1 MLKSVSKGTLKGK
14 KRDKIK
20 QSPLPNGADNSYG
33 VTRPFLLCH
42 LEGEEVTASRLRPWL
57 RFAAGLGQHLA
68 SAFCEGC

>member
-42 LEGEEVTASRLRPWL
+42 LEGEEVTASRLRPVTPL
-57 RFAAGLGQHLA
+57 CSRFRTTFSKCFL
-68 SAFCEGC
+68 